1 MRTVFEPSNSL
12 EGHMLQDLLKQR
24 GISSR
29 VDGAQLQG
37 GVGEIPVS
45 GFVRLVVADEDYE
58 PARAIVDEW
67 ESAAVSDPIPEPP
80 NRPATGFFAAL
91 IGLALGVA
99 GSYLFFRAPSS
110 TTGIDHNEDGTIDER
125 WFTSTSGSAVKIEV
139 DRNFDG
145 VVDYIYRYDNRGRID
160 ALEADDDFNGSLETR
175 WGYTDGSVT
184 FGEADTNGDSSI
196 DIRFHLKHGILESME
211 YLVPG
216 SEKPVRID
224 YFRSARI
231 AFAEL
236 DSDRDG
242 QMDVRHRYS
251 DLAEIVATEEIAGP
265 Q

>member
-1 MRTVFEPSNSL
+1 MQIRFMRTVFEPLHAL

-29 VDGAQLQG
+29 VDGA
-37 GVGEIPVS
+37 P
-45 GFVRLVVADEDYE
+45 
-58 PARAIVDEW
+58 
-67 ESAAVSDPIPEPP
+67 
-80 NRPATGFFAAL
+80 GFFAAL

-99 GSYLFFRAPSS
+99 GSYLFFRAPTS

-125 WFTSTSGSAVKIEV
+125 WFTSTRGSAVRTEV

-175 WGYTDGSVT
+175 WQYHDGSVAS
-184 FGEADTNGDSSI
+184 GEADTNGDSSI
-196 DIRFHLKHGILESME
+196 DIRFHLKHGILESMG

-216 SEKPVRID
+216 SETPVRIG
-224 YFRSARI
+224 YLRSARI

-251 DLAEIVATEEIAGP
+251 DLAEIVATEEIAAP